1 MKRLIVIALAL
12 VSIQGFAQEER
23 KERPNREERA
33 QGMSDLT
40 PEEAA
45 NLRTKKMTL
54 HLDLNEAQQ
63 KEIYDLNLENATKRK
78 EMMDTFKAKR
88 ESGNMEKPSKEQ
100 RLTMKNAKLDHQIAM
115 KTKMKT
121 ILNKEQFEKWEK
133 AQAKMKQKAV
143 GMKKHDGNK
152 RGDGPKKTI
161 KI

>member
-12 VSIQGFAQEER
+12 ISIQSFAQEGM
-23 KERPNREERA
+23 KERPNREERT
-33 QGMSDLT
+33 QRMSDLT

-63 KEIYDLNLENATKRK
+63 KEIYAINLENATKRK
-78 EMMDTFKAKR
+78 EMMKVFKGKK

-100 RLTMKNAKLDHQIAM
+100 RLSMENAKLDHQIAM
-115 KTKMKT
+115 KAKMKS

-133 AQAKMKQKAV
+133 AQAKVKQKAV
-143 GMKKHDGNK
+143 GMKKRDGNK
-152 RGDGPKKTI
+152 RADGLKKQ
-161 KI
+161 

>member
-33 QGMSDLT
+33 QRMSNLT

-63 KEIYDLNLENATKRK
+63 KEIYAINLENATKRK
-78 EMMDTFKAKR
+78 EMMDTFKAKK
-88 ESGNMEKPSKEQ
+88 ESGNMEKPSEEQ
-100 RLTMKNAKLDHQIAM
+100 RLAMKNAKLDHQIAM
-115 KTKMKT
+115 KAKMKK
-121 ILNKEQFEKWEK
+121 ILNKEQFDKWEK
-133 AQAKMKQKAV
+133 YQAKMTQKAS
-143 GMKKHDGNK
+143 GMKKHDGKK
-152 RGDGPKKTI
+152 RGDSPKK
-161 KI
+161 